1 MPWQNHDYW
10 VLKSCEVIQV
20 LLLLGRSS
28 FTAMKMHES
37 KYAAELV
44 KPKLE
49 FEEVASRL
57 NVKIDTVMFITPNY
71 FRKLA

>member
-1 MPWQNHDYW
+1 
-10 VLKSCEVIQV
+10 
-20 LLLLGRSS
+20 
-28 FTAMKMHES
+28 MKMHES